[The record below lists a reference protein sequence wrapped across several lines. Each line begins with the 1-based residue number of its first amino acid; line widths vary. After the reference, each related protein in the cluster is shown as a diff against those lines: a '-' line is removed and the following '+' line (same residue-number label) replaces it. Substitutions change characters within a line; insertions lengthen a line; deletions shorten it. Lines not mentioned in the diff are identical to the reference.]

1 MPRVAHILPQTSEE
15 NWVPL
20 SKVSDDGT
28 PKRVTQP
35 EKRASAQLLAEVDL
49 TGMAS
54 AQRVDLST
62 IVNR

>member
-1 MPRVAHILPQTSEE
+1 MLAQTSEE

-20 SKVSDDGT
+20 SEVNDEGT

-49 TGMAS
+49 NGMAS
-54 AQRVDLST
+54 AQCVDLST
-62 IVNR
+62 IVNRWV

>member
-1 MPRVAHILPQTSEE
+1 MLAQTSEE

-20 SKVSDDGT
+20 SEVSDEGT

-49 TGMAS
+49 NGIAS

-62 IVNR
+62 IVNRWV

>member
-1 MPRVAHILPQTSEE
+1 MLAQTSEE

-20 SKVSDDGT
+20 SEVSDEGT
-28 PKRVTQP
+28 PKWVTQP

-49 TGMAS
+49 NGIAS

-62 IVNR
+62 IVNRWV

>member
-1 MPRVAHILPQTSEE
+1 LPQTSEE

-20 SKVSDDGT
+20 SEVSDDGT
-28 PKRVTQP
+28 PKRVTQLA
-35 EKRASAQLLAEVDL
+35 KRASAQLLAEVDL

-62 IVNR
+62 IMNR